1 MISYEYAKRIAA
13 DYFDAR
19 GGMKLSQAFDAGD
32 SWIFSAR
39 MDGRVAIGGG
49 MASVEKMSGMVAP
62 FIPHVGNGFDVLAS
76 AEEIPLGDDNAVD
89 KS

>member
-39 MDGRVAIGGG
+39 MNGRVAIGGG
-49 MASVEKMSGMVAP
+49 MVSVEKMSGMTAP
-62 FIPHVGNGFDVLAS
+62 FIPHVGDGFDVIAR
-76 AEEIPLGDDNAVD
+76 ATPLPLD
-89 KS
+89 

>member
-13 DYFDAR
+13 DYFDAS

-32 SWIFSAR
+32 SWIFAAR

-49 MASVEKMSGMVAP
+49 MVSVEKMSGLVEP

>member
-13 DYFDAR
+13 DYFTAR

-49 MASVEKMSGMVAP
+49 MVEVEKMSGMTAP
-62 FIPHVGNGFDVLAS
+62 FIPHVGNGFDVLAA
-76 AEEIPLGDDNAVD
+76 AEEIPLCDGDAGD

>member
-13 DYFDAR
+13 DYFDAS

-32 SWIFSAR
+32 SWLFAAR
-39 MDGRVAIGGG
+39 KDGRVAIGGG
-49 MASVEKMSGMVAP
+49 MVSVEKMSGLVDP
-62 FIPHVGNGFDVLAS
+62 FIPHVGNGFDVLAA
-76 AEEIPLGDDNAVD
+76 AEEIPLGDGDAGD

>member
-49 MASVEKMSGMVAP
+49 MASVEKMSGLVAP
-62 FIPHVGNGFDVLAS
+62 FIPHVGDGFAVIAA
-76 AEEIPLGDDNAVD
+76 AEKIPLCDGDAGD